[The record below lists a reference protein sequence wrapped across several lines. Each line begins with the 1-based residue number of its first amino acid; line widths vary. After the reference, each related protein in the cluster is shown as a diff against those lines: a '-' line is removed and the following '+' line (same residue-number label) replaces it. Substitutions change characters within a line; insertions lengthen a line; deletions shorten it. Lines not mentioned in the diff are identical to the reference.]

1 MNQSENNNP
10 AIMYCGIVAFCLFFI
25 LAGLLCL
32 LLFPVDQV
40 KLVTETTT
48 VENDLAEIPFIDDS
62 SDLELHNPAIKNVSY
77 TEEAQEE
84 DYSYDIFDDSQYNV
98 IAHANNRTDIGLE
111 LYRSIQSR
119 AAVEWF
125 YTNITDSR
133 EVACAILEAADKN
146 DIPVSLAFALAYT
159 ESSYKATAVNRNTNA
174 SIDRGLFQLNNRSF
188 PELTEAE
195 FFDPVVSAKYGMS
208 HLRFCLD
215 TAGNEISALAMYNA
229 GTNRVRNNATPQ
241 MTLNYVSKIMNYRQ
255 GLEDLFDSEVA
266 QFYTAGSNIHLAAI
280 NSPVAVGALF

>member
-1 MNQSENNNP
+1 MNQSENNNL
-10 AIMYCGIVAFCLFFI
+10 AIMCCGIVTFCLFLA

-48 VENDLAEIPFIDDS
+48 VEKDLAEIPFIDDS
-62 SDLELHNPAIKNVSY
+62 ADLELYDPALKNVSFS
-77 TEEAQEE
+77 EELQVE
-84 DYSYDIFDDSQYNV
+84 DYYYDIFDDSQYNV
-98 IAHANNRTDIGLE
+98 VANANNRQDVGLE

-125 YTNITDSR
+125 YTNITNSR

-146 DIPVSLAFALAYT
+146 DISVSLAFALAYT

-188 PELTEAE
+188 PDLSEKE
-195 FFDPVVSAKYGMS
+195 FFDPAISAKYGMA
-208 HLRFCLD
+208 HFRFCLD
-215 TAGNEISALAMYNA
+215 TAGNEITALAMYNA

-241 MTLNYVSKIMNYRQ
+241 ITLNYVSKIMNYRQ
-255 GLEDLFDSEVA
+255 SLEDLFDSEVA
-266 QFYTAGSNIHLAAI
+266 QFYLEESNIHLAAI
-280 NSPVAVGALF
+280 NSPVAKGALF

>member
-1 MNQSENNNP
+1 MNQSENNNL
-10 AIMYCGIVAFCLFFI
+10 AIMCCGIVTFCLFLA

-48 VENDLAEIPFIDDS
+48 VEKDLAEIPFIDDS
-62 SDLELHNPAIKNVSY
+62 ADLELYDPAIKNVSFS
-77 TEEAQEE
+77 EELQVE
-84 DYSYDIFDDSQYNV
+84 DYYYDIFDDSQYNV
-98 IAHANNRTDIGLE
+98 VANANNRQDVGLE

-125 YTNITDSR
+125 YTNITNSR

-146 DIPVSLAFALAYT
+146 DISVSLAFALAYT

-188 PELTEAE
+188 PDLSEKE
-195 FFDPVVSAKYGMS
+195 FFDPTISAKYGMA
-208 HLRFCLD
+208 HFRFCLD
-215 TAGNEISALAMYNA
+215 TAGNEITALAMYNA

-241 MTLNYVSKIMNYRQ
+241 ITLNYVSKIMNYRQ
-255 GLEDLFDSEVA
+255 SLEDLFDSEVA
-266 QFYTAGSNIHLAAI
+266 QFYLEESNIHLAAI
-280 NSPVAVGALF
+280 NSPVAKGALF